1 MVWVCPTGSK
11 VAKTV
16 GGPPPPWPLRLH
28 WRRPFVTGRKDCRTR
43 ICTQPE
49 RAPSVSLRVPLVR
62 TRPDPSGPVRTRLIR
77 PSPSGP
83 SGPSGPSVQHPTGVQ
98 SGHRHRSEPYT
109 NTNIAESSKKAVFPW
124 LFLTVPEPSSQNR
137 GSALVL
143 GPFLVPAR
151 WFGTAHPLPLY
162 NHHQGQN
169 GGGA

>member
-1 MVWVCPTGSK
+1 MNGLGVPDWQQGSENCGRATSSLAAAAALEASVRYRAERLSNSYMYPTRTGPIG
-11 VAKTV
+11 VAASAA
-16 GGPPPPWPLRLH
+16 
-28 WRRPFVTGRKDCRTR
+28 C
-43 ICTQPE
+43 
-49 RAPSVSLRVPLVR
+49 
-62 TRPDPSGPVRTRLIR
+62 PDPSGPVRTRLIR